1 MLANSIKPWRETS
14 TVRISISFLDCSSKA
29 PNPLTLSPLANCAV
43 RLSRTA
49 LRRAFIFGC
58 RRTSAAGLSH
68 WQAGWVV
75 PLSPS
80 QQCCDSGGIDGRRPP
95 PLSAVPSSPV
105 SPPPSAAGPPPGSEE
120 PPVPPELPAA
130 PPSWPGL
137 DRLGLTQAI
146 GGLALGLIALFS
158 SYDHLTFAGRNIAI
172 NQQWGIPL
180 IAASVA
186 IVFID
191 AELATG
197 SRLRAARDS
206 ARAAEDAARAADE
219 TTRERHLASEER
231 QRAEQRENEADRER
245 NLASEER
252 QRADRERNRA
262 TRSRKRQR
270 RSLERLHQAAVLS
283 ARVQLDPSDTNRAR
297 LQTFLNL
304 LIQTTPEDLDL

>member
-120 PPVPPELPAA
+120 PPVPPELRVT

-137 DRLGLTQAI
+137 DRLGLTQSI

-158 SYDHLTFAGRNIAI
+158 SYDHLTFAGRNIPI
-172 NQQWGIPL
+172 PQQWGIPL

-186 IVFID
+186 TVFVD
-191 AELATG
+191 AQLASG
-197 SRLRAARDS
+197 SRLRAADEQQSDRD
-206 ARAAEDAARAADE
+206 
-219 TTRERHLASEER
+219 
-231 QRAEQRENEADRER
+231 RAEQRENEA
-245 NLASEER
+245 N
-252 QRADRERNRA
+252 RERNRA
-262 TRSRKRQR
+262 AEARERQAEN
-270 RSLERLHQAAVLS
+270 LECIRQAAVLS
-283 ARVQLDPSDTNRAR
+283 ARVQLDPSDTKRAR

-304 LIQTTPEDLDL
+304 LSQTTPEDLDL